1 MDVTSPAFAD
11 GDTIPV
17 EYCALG
23 VAGGRNAS
31 PPLDWSTPPDGTR
44 SVALAVVDLHPVA
57 RMWVHWALV
66 DMPPSVVSLS
76 AGASGGEATETGGRE
91 LQNTSGRPG
100 WGGPLPPPGSGVHDY
115 VFTVYALD
123 VDHLD
128 VPVRPTAADIAAV
141 VAGHTLASGRLTG
154 RFGR

>member
-1 MDVTSPAFAD
+1 MGDGVQPWTSSSPAFAD

-17 EYCALG
+17 E
-23 VAGGRNAS
+23 
-31 PPLDWSTPPDGTR
+31 
-44 SVALAVVDLHPVA
+44 
-57 RMWVHWALV
+57 
-66 DMPPSVVSLS
+66 
-76 AGASGGEATETGGRE
+76 
-91 LQNTSGRPG
+91 

-128 VPVRPTAADIAAV
+128 VPVTGGADVGALGSADIAAA
-141 VAGHTLASGRLTG
+141 VAGHTLASGHLTG